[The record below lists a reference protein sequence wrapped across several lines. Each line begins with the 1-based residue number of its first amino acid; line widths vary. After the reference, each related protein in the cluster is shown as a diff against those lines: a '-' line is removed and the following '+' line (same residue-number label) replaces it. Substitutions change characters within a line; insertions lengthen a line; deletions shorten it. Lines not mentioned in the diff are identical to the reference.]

1 LDIPRLTIL
10 SQLKEPQVAQV
21 HKSKLIFLLD
31 EVKVRVVGVSYEDND
46 RAPHVPYKTM
56 DTTLQVGDYV
66 VVPTDTRWK
75 MTVCRVEE
83 INVEPDLDM
92 TEIHWLRAVV
102 DQSDY
107 SDILVGET
115 QLIAAANSAEKRA
128 LKAKLRAEM
137 TIDQEAMSGLTLLGK
152 TSDPKRKGSVYD
164 DYEF

>member
-31 EVKVRVVGVSYEDND
+31 EVDVRVVAVSYEQHD
-46 RAPHVPYKTM
+46 RAETVQFKTM

-66 VVPTDTRWK
+66 VVPTSTRWL

-83 INVEPDLDM
+83 VNVEPDLDM

-107 SDILVGET
+107 SDILVGEA

-137 TIDQEAMSGLTLLGK
+137 TIDQEAMSGLTLLNK
-152 TSDPKRKGSVYD
+152 ASDPNREGGVFD
-164 DYEF
+164 DYEV

>member
-1 LDIPRLTIL
+1 
-10 SQLKEPQVAQV
+10 VAQV

-31 EVKVRVVGVSYEDND
+31 EVDVRVVAVSYEQND
-46 RAPHVPYKTM
+46 PKSLNVQFKTM
-56 DTTLQVGDYV
+56 ETALQVGDYV
-66 VVPTDTRWK
+66 VVPTSTRWA

-83 INVEPDLDM
+83 IDVEPDLNM

-102 DQSDY
+102 NQSDY
-107 SDILVGET
+107 NDIIVGET

-152 TSDPKRKGSVYD
+152 TSDK
-164 DYEF
+164 